1 MTELDMNGET
11 LGQGLRSTGSTV
23 VCLLCGQAW
32 PITHLEDHS
41 PGCVVPELQ
50 RLRLHVQATKRVI
63 EAARA
68 LAEWE
73 SHSSERAEYSMFND
87 ADEVAWDKHVDEVCA
102 AIRALDA
109 APEPKE

>member
-1 MTELDMNGET
+1 MNGET
-11 LGQGLRSTGSTV
+11 LGQGLRSSGSTV

-41 PGCVVPELQ
+41 PSCMVPELQ

-68 LAEWE
+68 WRAAGALGHPALVDRLA
-73 SHSSERAEYSMFND
+73 A
-87 ADEVAWDKHVDEVCA
+87 AVDD
-102 AIRALDA
+102 LDA
-109 APEPKE
+109 APEPK